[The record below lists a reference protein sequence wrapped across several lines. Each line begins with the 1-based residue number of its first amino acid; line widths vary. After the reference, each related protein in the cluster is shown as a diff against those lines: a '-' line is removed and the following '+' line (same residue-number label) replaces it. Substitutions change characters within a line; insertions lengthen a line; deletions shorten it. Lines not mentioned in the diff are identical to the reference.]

1 MCACCNACASPWL
14 KLLECVGLS
23 TGCELGSGEGLRGG
37 TVRTCLGIGLF
48 GGGVF
53 GAGGFG
59 AAGFGFRVCAFFGAI
74 FLGLIFLSLI
84 LLGLG
89 VVAA

>member
-1 MCACCNACASPWL
+1 MCACCNPCASPWL

-48 GGGVF
+48 GGGGF

-59 AAGFGFRVCAFFGAI
+59 FGVCVFFGPI
-74 FLGLIFLSLI
+74 FLGLIFLSFI
-84 LLGLG
+84 LFGLG

>member
-1 MCACCNACASPWL
+1 MCACCNPCASPWL

-48 GGGVF
+48 GGG
-53 GAGGFG
+53 
-59 AAGFGFRVCAFFGAI
+59 GFGFWDCVFFGAI

-84 LLGLG
+84 LFGLG